1 MTLKPILELS
11 ALILSLVNGLMLLKN
26 YLRDRPRLSVSAIH
40 PDAYQ
45 WFFKL
50 PDGKYE
56 DQPTRKYGFLAY
68 ISITNRGLRDVSL
81 DSWHLHVKNVGEK
94 WVELKPLSI
103 PEPRFEVG
111 ESGSVKVWPVLGTK
125 GQFHDGDTMIK
136 AGSSVSGFA
145 YYVAE
150 FYGRGAWNPFL
161 QDGKAVGTIRIQSVF
176 GNHSESRIFFKEI
189 PLERAKRLVEG
200 IDKVDSSSTAEA

>member
-1 MTLKPILELS
+1 MTLKPLLELS
-11 ALILSLVNGLMLLKN
+11 ALILSLVNGLMLLRN
-26 YLRDRPRLSVSAIH
+26 YLRDRPRLKVNAIH

-50 PDGKYE
+50 PEGKHK

-68 ISITNRGLRDVSL
+68 ISVTNRGLRDVSL
-81 DSWHLHVKNVGEK
+81 DSWHLHVKAAGER

-103 PEPRFEVG
+103 PEPRFELG
-111 ESGSVKVWPVLGTK
+111 ESGNVKVYPVLGTK

-145 YYVAE
+145 YYVAA
-150 FYGRGAWNPFL
+150 FYGGGAWNPLF
-161 QDGKAVGTIRIQSVF
+161 QDGKAVGKIRVQSVF
-176 GNHSESRIFFKEI
+176 GNKSEDRIFFREI

-200 IDKVDSSSTAEA
+200 IERVDSGSTADV

>member
-1 MTLKPILELS
+1 MILKPILELS
-11 ALILSLVNGLMLLKN
+11 ALILSLVNGLMLLRN
-26 YLRDRPRLSVSAIH
+26 YLRDRPRLGVTAIH
-40 PDAYQ
+40 PDTYQ

-56 DQPTRKYGFLAY
+56 NQPTRKYGFLAY
-68 ISITNRGLRDVSL
+68 ISVTNRGLRDVSL
-81 DSWHLHVKNVGEK
+81 DSWHLRVRNVGKK

-103 PEPRFEVG
+103 PEPRFEIG

-125 GQFHDGDTMIK
+125 GQFHGGDTMIK

-150 FYGRGAWNPFL
+150 FYGGGA
-161 QDGKAVGTIRIQSVF
+161 
-176 GNHSESRIFFKEI
+176 
-189 PLERAKRLVEG
+189 
-200 IDKVDSSSTAEA
+200 